1 MYERLHGEIL
11 NCHMESW
18 TGLEMSIKDLR
29 ACGEQALNRLTER
42 SAQDA
47 AAKKAGPADPA
58 TPPLLM
64 RALTAPGARALLQ
77 PEFDRLQEEARQA
90 KEQRDQV
97 LATLAANPVE
107 LELDRIIEVPGH
119 RRRLSPEEFADLRA
133 NLEVQELVHPVV
145 VRLVPTEQGAAEAE
159 AAPRYELISG
169 YNRLDVF
176 RVLGRRTIPVRVLG
190 VDDAEVDGAAFW
202 SNLLQPS
209 LPDYEKYLGLKQYKE
224 RHDLSDAEL
233 ARKAGVS
240 KTLISFLMAFGKLPA
255 EALEALESSP
265 RALGANFAHRLAKA
279 TQNGRG
285 PAVVE
290 AINQLIAGEIKEQ
303 DEAVR
308 RVEQG
313 LSLQVNA
320 GSDTPPAS
328 GRKVLASTVQ
338 FGNGPMTVCRMVSKG
353 TSLRFEFKLE
363 EHRERAQEIL
373 ARAMDELA
381 SQLIG
386 TDQSTGS

>member
-1 MYERLHGEIL
+1 
-11 NCHMESW
+11 
-18 TGLEMSIKDLR
+18 MSMKDLR
-29 ACGEQALNRLTER
+29 TRGEQALNRLTER

-47 AAKKAGPADPA
+47 AAAKEGGPTDSAA
-58 TPPLLM
+58 PPLLM

-77 PEFDRLQEEARQA
+77 PEFDRLQDEARQAQEVARQA

-97 LATLAANPVE
+97 LAKLAANPVE
-107 LELDRIIEVPGH
+107 LELERIVEVPGR

-145 VRLVPTEQGAAEAE
+145 VRLVPTEPGAAEAE

-209 LPDYEKYLGLKQYKE
+209 LPDYEKFLGLKQYKNQ
-224 RHDLSDAEL
+224 HDLSDAEL
-233 ARKAGVS
+233 ARRAGVS
-240 KTLISFLMAFGKLPA
+240 KTLISYLMAFGKLPA

-265 RALGANFAHRLAKA
+265 RALGATSAQRLAKA
-279 TQNGRG
+279 AQNGRG
-285 PAVVE
+285 PAVIE
-290 AINQLIAGEIKEQ
+290 AIQQLVTGEIKEQ
-303 DEAVR
+303 EEAVR
-308 RVEQG
+308 WVEQG
-313 LSLQVNA
+313 PSLQ
-320 GSDTPPAS
+320 GSTASGPPPAS

-338 FGNGPMTVCRMVSKG
+338 FGNGPLTVCRMVSKG

-373 ARAMDELA
+373 ARTMDELA
-381 SQLIG
+381 LQLIG
-386 TDQSTGS
+386 PDQATGD